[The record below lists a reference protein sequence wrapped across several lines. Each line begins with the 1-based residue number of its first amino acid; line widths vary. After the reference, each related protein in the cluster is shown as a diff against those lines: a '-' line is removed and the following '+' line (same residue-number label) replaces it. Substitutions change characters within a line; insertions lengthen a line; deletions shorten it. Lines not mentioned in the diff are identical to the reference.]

1 LTGCAIAQLLA
12 VPWRPKAVV
21 ACEQQDNFLQQAKV
35 CNCPGHDGVVHV
47 GGCPPVRRRYL
58 VTRLQTSTDGCPRS
72 TADTPDHVS
81 DTNTFACHL
90 RDNAAD
96 TPLKISQC
104 THPVGDQVVFPPKI
118 FFCVSRYKFQ
128 YQDMRAFHT
137 TGMAFSG
144 GARESTIL
152 AGACTFTWNVTSLH
166 GQWLPA
172 LRSFLLVKPTT
183 HRCMAC
189 LTVSTLL

>member
-1 LTGCAIAQLLA
+1 MQSLRVSSRGF
-12 VPWRPKAVV
+12 
-21 ACEQQDNFLQQAKV
+21 FLQQAKV

-81 DTNTFACHL
+81 DANTFACHL

-104 THPVGDQVVFPPKI
+104 THPVGDQVVFSPNI
-118 FFCVSRYKFQ
+118 FFVFLGTNSSIKICGPSTQPGWHSLVARGKVQ
-128 YQDMRAFHT
+128 IWRVRALLRGTSHP
-137 TGMAFSG
+137 
-144 GARESTIL
+144 
-152 AGACTFTWNVTSLH
+152 CT
-166 GQWLPA
+166 
-172 LRSFLLVKPTT
+172 VKG
-183 HRCMAC
+183 CQLCAA
-189 LTVSTLL
+189 SSW